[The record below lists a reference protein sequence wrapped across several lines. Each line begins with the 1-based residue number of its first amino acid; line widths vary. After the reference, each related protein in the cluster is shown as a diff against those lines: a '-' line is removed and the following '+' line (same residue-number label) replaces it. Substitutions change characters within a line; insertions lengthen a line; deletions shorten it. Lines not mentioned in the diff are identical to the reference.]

1 MSQTPHEHYMQRC
14 LELAANGLR
23 EAMPNP
29 SVGAVLVHDGRIIGE
44 GHTSPFG
51 GPHGEVNCL
60 NSVLEADRHLIP
72 KATLYVSLEPC
83 SHYGKTPPC
92 CDLIIKNEIQD
103 IVIGCVDPNE
113 KVAGNGIRKLQ
124 EAGKNVTVGVLEAE
138 CREFNHRFFTFHEKQ
153 RPYIILKWAES
164 ADGFLSPSNRL
175 LDDSMVRSFD
185 SSNNPKIQ
193 KSNIQ
198 DVEQSKNPKIELSDK
213 KPVWITNKYSRQLV
227 HKWRSEEMA
236 ILVGTQTVLD
246 DNPGLDVRSWT
257 GPSPVRIVLDRTN
270 RITDD
275 YSVKNHKIKSIFL
288 TETSNLPNLDNLL
301 YESIAFDDKLPKN
314 IANVLFKH
322 NLQSVIVEGGR
333 KTLQTFIDA
342 NLWDEARVFKGTS
355 VFNDGTPAP
364 QFAAKPIRREMILD
378 DELII
383 YRNYGAGNYI

>member
-1 MSQTPHEHYMQRC
+1 MSQTPHEHYMRRC

-29 SVGAVLVHDGRIIGE
+29 SVGAVLVYEGRIIGE

-60 NSVLEADRHLIP
+60 NSVLEADKHLIP

-83 SHYGKTPPC
+83 SHHGKTPPC
-92 CDLIIKNEIQD
+92 CDLIIRYEIQN

-138 CREFNHRFFTFHEKQ
+138 CREFNRRFFTFHEKQ

-164 ADGFLSPSNRL
+164 ADGFLSP
-175 LDDSMVRSFD
+175 
-185 SSNNPKIQ
+185 KQ
-193 KSNIQ
+193 K
-198 DVEQSKNPKIELSDK
+198 DEQ
-213 KPVWITNKYSRQLV
+213 KPIWITNKYSRQLV

-246 DNPGLDVRSWT
+246 DNPSLDVRSWT
-257 GPSPVRIVLDRTN
+257 GPSPVRIVLDRSN
-270 RITDD
+270 RISDD
-275 YSVKNHKIKSIFL
+275 HSVKNHKIKSIIL
-288 TETSNLPNLDNLL
+288 TETSDLPNLGTLL
-301 YESIAFDDKLPKN
+301 YESIAFDDNLPKT
-314 IANVLFKH
+314 IAEVLYRH
-322 NLQSVIVEGGR
+322 NLQSVIIEGGR
-333 KTLQTFIDA
+333 QTLQTFIDA
-342 NLWDEARVFKGTS
+342 NLWDEARVFKGTAI
-355 VFNDGTPAP
+355 FKDGTPAP
-364 QFAAKPIRREMILD
+364 QFAARPIHQEMILN

-383 YRNYGAGNYI
+383 YRNYGECNYI